1 MSGKPAD
8 STNDSTDV
16 ELPEVSAE
24 SIGTDNA
31 DLQPTHHEVSEASRP
46 SDESASQ
53 EVSLTVQSTEEDI
66 THKFSTEPSTS
77 SSVQTLSPSNAQT
90 SRSSDQSYPTEARLA
105 AQQRH
110 KAGIKPKKKAKQ
122 VEQHFDDC
130 GEDLTPLL
138 THVAMFDN
146 ESDTSSED
154 EVAERELSHLLNSF
168 TTHGFYGSECDVNP
182 ETHSGTIL
190 AVDWDEAFA
199 ILTSKPYGVEIVEL
213 CGGIGLT
220 SHMCIRR
227 HMSAGHNFELL
238 TGCDLTDP
246 AVQSKVLAYL
256 DIAKPLVVV
265 MGPRCDPFGPLGR
278 WNRAV
283 HPEGWS
289 RSYAEAAPLAEF
301 CGRVA
306 LLQITKGR
314 HFLCEQPQSSAL
326 FQEEPWPKVM
336 QHHGTRRIVFHQ
348 CRVKQYVNGLLC
360 KKATELV
367 ASSAILLQPFVGL
380 TCQGDHVHAV
390 LTGGQATKAQR
401 WSKNMCDR
409 IAYGIQQL
417 RKSLLKE
424 LRTSQALPT
433 VEVDASGEAP
443 SPSDETGG
451 SEPWRKC
458 KGCRW
463 RLPMN
468 DPEHSR
474 VVGECKHP
482 DVESITFDCPGCKA
496 RRPRSDAAHTFGP
509 DCRHAVTRER
519 KKVPKRQRG
528 RVPTTEEPTSSLR
541 SRGLGDADE
550 QQAERQLE
558 TPGESGR
565 DPGETGAPGEPE
577 LESGESGD
585 LQIVP
590 AEEADHRTG
599 RGPDVLQ
606 RIRRTYREG
615 DTQTPDPS
623 DWTSFDISASLRG
636 LRLAPEAG
644 QRRILRKLHLRWW
657 HASANRMEQ
666 LLKAAGLDR
675 KILDLIPEIVDSC
688 RVCRTWQRPSSDNV
702 ASSRLVTG
710 FNLEVE
716 GDIMFIHHGGITHS
730 VLHLVDRGVRW
741 GFATVLPDKTTE
753 SLLSGLDQWIT
764 VFGPMQILIFD
775 GETGLD
781 DAAASQ
787 YFELKGITKRTS
799 APGQHVRICDR
810 RTRVLRDTIHKITSQ
825 LSEEGLTVPL
835 GRVVAEATYAGNAL
849 TSFKGVSPYT
859 AVLGRVPPLLPD
871 AIAITDDTD
880 ASVVAQHSHRL
891 REIAIQAIVEASA
904 QDRLKRASHTITK
917 PAGEEF
923 ELKLGEEVE
932 YYRPPLSRDASGW
945 RGPAVICD
953 LTRLEHGRVGI
964 RTRSDHVLTCRLQD
978 IRRCLTYLAEMESP
992 LSSPGGQAQ
1001 QILQEYVDNTRQ
1013 GTVLILGQVYDK
1025 TAGWRMSKNTHNHNM
1040 VYQAAVVVA
1049 ECVFHLQNLA
1059 AVRLGVGVRTLPRKE
1074 EYTAS
1079 TTIFWTAAG
1088 TKSLEFL
1095 TSEDTHISFVDML
1108 GQSWTSVKFVQF
1120 LMVNAEDDFQNE
1132 LQDTLT
1138 ETTEEAASDRATGPS
1153 SHGGISVGG
1162 PLSTIPEG
1170 SNEASAEVS
1179 WQEVEEAF
1187 GILPDDPRASELQ
1200 AAFSAITSESSSKVP
1215 VFEMSKLIN
1224 GATGAAGLEALNHV
1238 DIPEWKDVS
1247 FVTEDERLMSQCV
1260 LSEAMRAGRKE
1271 PPILEDQDD
1280 YGAYVAIEV
1289 YMPVCKVLE
1298 GLERL
1303 PWEGEHVEMRFY
1315 ESHTRKTII
1324 ERSDDLL
1331 TDQEMRENAQ
1341 AVFQAMLDEL
1351 LTWNSFRCFKRI
1363 PKGETKC
1370 VIDCKWVLKWKVK
1383 NGERK
1388 IRARLCLRGFKET
1401 GADGESNYS
1410 ATATRLS
1417 QRILVSEAALRGW
1430 VLASTDVPKA
1440 FLQGVSYQELAETTG
1455 KPLRDVSFTLSRQG
1469 NEVLKMVDGF
1479 QDFDPAKEVLHC
1491 LKPGTGCRD
1500 APRSFSIQLR
1510 KVTEAFGLKSSM
1522 LDQELELLYDSS
1534 GELQM
1539 MVIKHVDDLKMAGP
1553 KGLIEK
1559 FVEHISRAFGKLDT
1573 EFHSFTFCGVKH
1585 TQREDIV
1592 LDQIKFISA
1601 IKEMLVP
1608 EAYMKVDHPLPEPQ
1622 QRQFLSLLMTV
1633 AYALLTRID
1642 VAVYVTALQREC
1654 QKPKPIHV
1662 RRLNLLL
1669 RWMQRNPR
1677 GLRYRPMP
1685 KYPDALVQY
1694 SDSGFKARSEDG
1706 LSVRGM
1712 ISLRMNS
1719 EDLKNPSDA
1728 PCHLLEYVSKSQRH
1742 VTRSTFSSEL
1752 FAATDA
1758 IDAGLLTRLVLHELK
1773 YGPLTDLLAKQLIE
1787 GSATTDIQLH
1797 AVLDAKSVTSAIT
1810 APFLKVPAE
1819 PSLLVHVRW
1828 VRALLLRKV
1837 LTGLWWS
1844 DTRAMLA
1851 DGLTKGSVDRS
1862 ALETVANG
1870 WHEIRHALTN
1880 EGQRL
1885 ITINC
1890 RPEGTTLEL

>member
-8 STNDSTDV
+8 STNL
-16 ELPEVSAE
+16 EPPEVFATIPE
-24 SIGTDNA
+24 PDIA
-31 DLQPTHHEVSEASRP
+31 DLQPMHHEVSDASRP
-46 SDESASQ
+46 SDGSASQ
-53 EVSLTVQSTEEDI
+53 EVSLTVQSTEENT
-66 THKFSTEPSTS
+66 THNSPTEPVAS
-77 SSVQTLSPSNAQT
+77 SGDQTPEPSG
-90 SRSSDQSYPTEARLA
+90 QSFPTEARLA
-105 AQQRH
+105 AQQRQ

-138 THVAMFDN
+138 SHATMFDD
-146 ESDTSSED
+146 ESDMSSEED
-154 EVAERELSHLLNSF
+154 VVERELSHLLNSF
-168 TTHGFYGSECDVNP
+168 TTHGFYGSECDMNP

-220 SHMCIRR
+220 SYMCIRR

-283 HPEGWS
+283 HPEGWA
-289 RSYAEAAPLAEF
+289 RSYDEAAPLAEF

-348 CRVKQYVNGLLC
+348 CRVKQYVNGFLC

-380 TCQGDHVHAV
+380 TCQGGHTHAI

-401 WSKNMCDR
+401 WSRNMCDR

-424 LRTSQALPT
+424 LRTSHVLPT

-443 SPSDETGG
+443 SPSDEAGG

-474 VVGECKHP
+474 VVRECKHP

-496 RRPRSDAAHTFGP
+496 RRPRADATHTFGP
-509 DCRHAVTRER
+509 DCRHAVTKER
-519 KKVPKRQRG
+519 KKAPKRQRG

-550 QQAERQLE
+550 QQAEDQLQ
-558 TPGESGR
+558 
-565 DPGETGAPGEPE
+565 APGEPE
-577 LESGESGD
+577 HDSGEAGE

-590 AEEADHRTG
+590 AEADAPRVG
-599 RGPDVLQ
+599 RGPDALQ
-606 RIRRTYREG
+606 RIRRTYKEG

-716 GDIMFIHHGGITHS
+716 GDIMFIHHGGVTHP

-741 GFATVLPDKTTE
+741 GFATVLPDKSTE
-753 SLLSGLDQWIT
+753 SLLNGLDQWLT
-764 VFGPMQILIFD
+764 VFGPMQVLIFD

-781 DAAASQ
+781 DPAAAQ

-810 RTRVLRDTIHKITSQ
+810 RTRVMRDTVHKITTQ
-825 LSEEGLTVPL
+825 LAEEGIAVPL
-835 GRVVAEATYAGNAL
+835 SRVVAEATYAGNAL
-849 TSFKGVSPYT
+849 TSFKGVSPFT

-880 ASVVAQHSHRL
+880 ASAVAQHSHRL
-891 REIAIQAIVEASA
+891 REIAIQCIIEASA

-1001 QILQEYVDNTRQ
+1001 QIVQEYVDNTRQ

-1025 TAGWRMSKNTHNHNM
+1025 TSGWRISKNTHNHNM
-1040 VYQAAVVVA
+1040 VYQAAVIVA
-1049 ECVFHLQNLA
+1049 ECVFHLQNFA

-1079 TTIFWTAAG
+1079 TTIFWTTAG
-1088 TKSLEFL
+1088 TKSLEFV

-1108 GQSWTSVKFVQF
+1108 GQGWTSVKFVQF
-1120 LMVNAEDDFQNE
+1120 LMVNAEDDYQND
-1132 LQDTLT
+1132 LQDALS
-1138 ETTEEAASDRATGPS
+1138 ETAEDVASDRATGPS

-1187 GILPDDPRASELQ
+1187 GILPDDPCAGELRTAFATITNDPSSE
-1200 AAFSAITSESSSKVP
+1200 IP
-1215 VFEMSKLIN
+1215 VFEASKFVN
-1224 GATGAAGLEALNHV
+1224 GASGAASLEALHYA
-1238 DIPEWKDVS
+1238 DIPEWKDVA
-1247 FVTEDERLMSQCV
+1247 FLTEEEMPMSQCV
-1260 LSEAMRAGRKE
+1260 QSEAMQASRKE

-1280 YGAYVAIEV
+1280 YGAYVAMEI
-1289 YMPVCKVLE
+1289 YMPVCKVVE

-1315 ESHTRKTII
+1315 ENHTRKTII

-1331 TDQEMRENAQ
+1331 TDQEVRENAQ

-1351 LTWNSFRCFKRI
+1351 LTWNSFKCFKRI

-1479 QDFDPAKEVLHC
+1479 QDFDPTKEVLHC

-1510 KVTEAFGLKSSM
+1510 KVTEAFGLK
-1522 LDQELELLYDSS
+1522 
-1534 GELQM
+1534 
-1539 MVIKHVDDLKMAGP
+1539 
-1553 KGLIEK
+1553 
-1559 FVEHISRAFGKLDT
+1559 KLN
-1573 EFHSFTFCGVKH
+1573 
-1585 TQREDIV
+1585 
-1592 LDQIKFISA
+1592 A
-1601 IKEMLVP
+1601 
-1608 EAYMKVDHPLPEPQ
+1608 
-1622 QRQFLSLLMTV
+1622 
-1633 AYALLTRID
+1633 
-1642 VAVYVTALQREC
+1642 
-1654 QKPKPIHV
+1654 
-1662 RRLNLLL
+1662 
-1669 RWMQRNPR
+1669 
-1677 GLRYRPMP
+1677 
-1685 KYPDALVQY
+1685 
-1694 SDSGFKARSEDG
+1694 
-1706 LSVRGM
+1706 
-1712 ISLRMNS
+1712 
-1719 EDLKNPSDA
+1719 
-1728 PCHLLEYVSKSQRH
+1728 
-1742 VTRSTFSSEL
+1742 
-1752 FAATDA
+1752 
-1758 IDAGLLTRLVLHELK
+1758 
-1773 YGPLTDLLAKQLIE
+1773 
-1787 GSATTDIQLH
+1787 
-1797 AVLDAKSVTSAIT
+1797 
-1810 APFLKVPAE
+1810 
-1819 PSLLVHVRW
+1819 
-1828 VRALLLRKV
+1828 
-1837 LTGLWWS
+1837 
-1844 DTRAMLA
+1844 
-1851 DGLTKGSVDRS
+1851 
-1862 ALETVANG
+1862 
-1870 WHEIRHALTN
+1870 
-1880 EGQRL
+1880 
-1885 ITINC
+1885 
-1890 RPEGTTLEL
+1890 